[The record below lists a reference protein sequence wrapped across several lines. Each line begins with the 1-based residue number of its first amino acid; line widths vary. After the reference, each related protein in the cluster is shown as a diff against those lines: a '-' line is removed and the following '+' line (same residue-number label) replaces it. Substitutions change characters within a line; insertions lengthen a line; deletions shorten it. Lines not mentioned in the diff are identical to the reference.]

1 MGIKDLNRYLRE
13 NCNESIQMINIA
25 DLSGKRI
32 AIDISIYLYKY
43 DSEDLLMENMY
54 LMLSILRYYNIIPI
68 FIFDGKPPPEK
79 NALLTKRRQ
88 DKIDAQLEYDK
99 LKLQLDENMK
109 YNEKKELVLSMKQL
123 KQQMVQIN
131 KEKVDKVKTLIRAY
145 GATYYDAPSEADEL
159 CALLVLKKK
168 AWACL
173 SEDTDLFVYGCS
185 RVLRYF
191 SLINHTVVLYH
202 MKGILK
208 ELDMTQDEFKDVCI
222 LSGTDY
228 SYSANSNA
236 NNNNEKMT
244 LDLAFKQ
251 FRIFKELKT
260 ENEFYGWLL
269 DNTKY
274 INDIELLNNIKHM
287 FELDVKH
294 HNLEMYNQ
302 IKIFNAKIRLDEVE
316 NIMRDDDFIF
326 M

>member
-1 MGIKDLNRYLRE
+1 M
-13 NCNESIQMINIA
+13 CFVS
-25 DLSGKRI
+25 
-32 AIDISIYLYKY
+32 
-43 DSEDLLMENMY
+43 
-54 LMLSILRYYNIIPI
+54 
-68 FIFDGKPPPEK
+68 
-79 NALLTKRRQ
+79 T
-88 DKIDAQLEYDK
+88 
-99 LKLQLDENMK
+99 
-109 YNEKKELVLSMKQL
+109 
-123 KQQMVQIN
+123 
-131 KEKVDKVKTLIRAY
+131 
-145 GATYYDAPSEADEL
+145 
-159 CALLVLKKK
+159 KKK

-208 ELDMTQDEFKDVCI
+208 ELNMTQEEFKDVCI

-228 SYSANSNA
+228 SYNSNA
-236 NNNNEKMT
+236 NNEKMT

-251 FRIFKELKT
+251 FRIFKEVKT
-260 ENEFYGWLL
+260 DNDFYDWLL

-302 IKIFNAKIRLDEVE
+302 IKIFNAQIRLDEVE